1 MATNKTKRSIHLAQ
15 PQPQH
20 AKNARAGD
28 PKPAHFDPNPQ
39 PAELMPVRAHAYRT
53 LAEMNNGLEQAIQGL
68 DTLKRISYL
77 SSGSLHGIH
86 SLLSRVR
93 AQANRELMAVLA
105 ERETTNAEHFQQL
118 CLASGSAAR

>member
-1 MATNKTKRSIHLAQ
+1 MAANKAKRSIHLAQ
-15 PQPQH
+15 PH
-20 AKNARAGD
+20 TE
-28 PKPAHFDPNPQ
+28 

-77 SSGSLHGIH
+77 SSNSLHGIH
-86 SLLSRVR
+86 CLLSRVR

-105 ERETTNAEHFQQL
+105 ERETANAKHFQQL
-118 CLASGSAAR
+118 CLSETAAG